1 MARRFG
7 EISKLPSG
15 RYRARYVGPDGNRHK
30 APSTFFT
37 RDDAATWLRSEQKRI
52 EFDEWTPPEARNPAT
67 KQPTLTVGEFLT
79 DWLARR
85 AHGAGAL
92 KPSTLQDYQATL
104 DRCILKIDGKAG
116 KLRSITLATLDRK
129 DILAWWDALTMQ
141 HPRPNDCAKA
151 YKRLHTAMNDAVD
164 RELTDTNPVRINPKA
179 RVVTHKRKEL
189 PTAQQLQAIVDQ
201 LDHTQPRVDGRHKLI
216 AILTLFHGLRIGEAL
231 SLRRKDFERTP
242 DGGWVVH
249 IRTNVY
255 RKPGHGM
262 IRMDSTKTTAG
273 TRTVPVFARF
283 NEDVT
288 WHLDHIVGNHPDAD
302 AFPTPTGE
310 IIMDTSHRSVLNR
323 AKERAGLGDVVITP
337 HYGRVWLITVLAEQG
352 MPIPAIGELLGQRDL
367 KTITEIYM
375 RATESRKQSV
385 LDDVNRRLG

>member
-1 MARRFG
+1 M
-7 EISKLPSG
+7 
-15 RYRARYVGPDGNRHK
+15 
-30 APSTFFT
+30 
-37 RDDAATWLRSEQKRI
+37 
-52 EFDEWTPPEARNPAT
+52 
-67 KQPTLTVGEFLT
+67 
-79 DWLARR
+79 
-85 AHGAGAL
+85 
-92 KPSTLQDYQATL
+92 
-104 DRCILKIDGKAG
+104 
-116 KLRSITLATLDRK
+116 
-129 DILAWWDALTMQ
+129 
-141 HPRPNDCAKA
+141 
-151 YKRLHTAMNDAVD
+151 
-164 RELTDTNPVRINPKA
+164 
-179 RVVTHKRKEL
+179 
-189 PTAQQLQAIVDQ
+189 
-201 LDHTQPRVDGRHKLI
+201 
-216 AILTLFHGLRIGEAL
+216 
-231 SLRRKDFERTP
+231 
-242 DGGWVVH
+242 VH